1 MAPTARSSGDLVIT
15 IGKLTRTHGVRGEF
29 RLVPYFSDAI
39 VSLIGYDVTLTPE
52 RGPVHVRKLLDLRPG
67 PKSLLA
73 TFAGI
78 DSPEEGKKILPAMV
92 TAPKRLLPPLPDGEY
107 YYEEIIGLPAFDEAG
122 TPLGRLTEFFEA
134 GEKDVWTFT
143 DDAGRELML
152 PCLPETIIK
161 VDLDAERIVVRP
173 MEVVE

>member
-1 MAPTARSSGDLVIT
+1 MATTARSSGDLVIA

-29 RLVPYFSDAI
+29 RLVPYFTDALI
-39 VSLIGYDVTLTPE
+39 ALRGKEVTVSPDRSPARRL
-52 RGPVHVRKLLDLRPG
+52 KLLDLRPG

-73 TFAGI
+73 RFEGI
-78 DSPEEGKKILPAMV
+78 DNPEEGKNLLPAIIS
-92 TAPKRLLPPLPDGEY
+92 APKRMLPPLPQGEY

-122 TPLGRLTEFFEA
+122 NSVGRLTEFFET

-143 DDAGRELML
+143 ADDGSELML

-173 MEVVE
+173 MEIVE